1 MTRWF
6 VGVKHDG
13 RREVF
18 TESAGIDPTAELKGY
33 AEVCGPYRSE
43 QDATKAAKGK
53 PSIKGGSLRN
63 RGKSK

>member
-18 TESAGIDPTAELKGY
+18 AESGGVDPTADLRGY

-43 QDATKAAKGK
+43 RAAASAARGK
-53 PSIKGGSLRN
+53 PGADRASSPVRRN
-63 RGKSK
+63 R

>member
-18 TESAGIDPTAELKGY
+18 AETTGTDPTAKLKGY
-33 AEVCGPYRSE
+33 AEVCGPYNSE
-43 QDATKAAKGK
+43 RDANNAAKAK
-53 PSIKGGSLRN
+53 PSVAGGSLRN
-63 RGKSK
+63 RRKN